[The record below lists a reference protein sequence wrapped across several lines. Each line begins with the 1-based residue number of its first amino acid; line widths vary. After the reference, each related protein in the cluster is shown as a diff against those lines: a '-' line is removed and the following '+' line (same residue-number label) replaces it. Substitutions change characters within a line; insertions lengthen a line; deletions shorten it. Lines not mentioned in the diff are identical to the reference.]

1 MPGKKK
7 QLKAPAKK
15 KTKKT
20 VKFGKKPAKA
30 KLMIEPP
37 AQPL

>member
-7 QLKAPAKK
+7 QLKTPPKK

-20 VKFGKKPAKA
+20 VRVGKKPPEA